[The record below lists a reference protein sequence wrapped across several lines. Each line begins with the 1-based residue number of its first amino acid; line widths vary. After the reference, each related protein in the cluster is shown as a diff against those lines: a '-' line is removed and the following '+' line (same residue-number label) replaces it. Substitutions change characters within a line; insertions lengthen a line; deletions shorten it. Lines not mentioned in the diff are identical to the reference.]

1 MRTHQPWSYGRDTG
15 ALNKFWLAEI
25 QPERRL
31 RQQFWN
37 NLCIKLNYIDLIL
50 HSFGKANSKDSV
62 EIWPAKYEPCAV
74 DTVLATIFL
83 PASLV
88 RCNLWCTSYLE
99 TPEAKKNASGPRG
112 KKERR
117 RISFLPLV
125 RWKRLRKSKNAANTW
140 VVQIIWIHHCLF
152 SQLRG
157 MIENIC
163 GPNLCQTASQNRTM
177 KKHYVRNALRRYQ
190 KHDLKHDWKAV
201 HTWSSCISVT
211 GFQPYDFLGLTW
223 IAASNTLSDWKH
235 HVPEKIV
242 ALMFAIKWRVWN
254 GVNSGS
260 PSFSAVFPALSAVF
274 PPFSAVAFL
283 LCFAFFCVLFWL
295 MRLLERLCATLHS
308 LLLTSHEMQEN
319 PACKQKQ

>member
-1 MRTHQPWSYGRDTG
+1 MLPFSIIQTHIIHTASAPTDM
-15 ALNKFWLAEI
+15 
-25 QPERRL
+25 
-31 RQQFWN
+31 
-37 NLCIKLNYIDLIL
+37 
-50 HSFGKANSKDSV
+50 
-62 EIWPAKYEPCAV
+62 
-74 DTVLATIFL
+74 L
-83 PASLV
+83 PASCSCWLV
-88 RCNLWCTSYLE
+88 RFLLQGLGAPLRCRRRGAVMRSFLSAYVAVATANCSPESSKHLLV
-99 TPEAKKNASGPRG
+99 TPSFEKALLPYYHIPRNTRGKKNASGPTG

-201 HTWSSCISVT
+201 PTWSSFISVT